1 LVFKFVNRFGAV
13 FEFEVFVVGFM
24 LALGLTSTFALV
36 VLNIFPE
43 ELAGV
48 KLVVE
53 PVLLNKPEPVVAP
66 PNRLVLFA
74 LSVVGLILAFWLVI
88 FVVLL
93 VVVFPNELPPVKNGF
108 WFWVFVEFSWFA
120 TGAESFLV
128 SVLFPNKLFEF
139 ELPNILFVVLVF
151 SDVLVWNRLFVFDVL
166 LESILFVVVV
176 WFVFVDV
183 LGLVLNGLDGA
194 LSFFGSL
201 FIGFV
206 EKRLVDWLSGLLPVL
221 VVFIGLAP
229 IVKGFVRLAPDG
241 KGFVGLAP
249 IVKGFADCPPEA
261 LFANFYILYKETLP
275 PKSPPSALFELK
287 RLSKMS

>member
-1 LVFKFVNRFGAV
+1 MVFEFVNRFGAV

-24 LALGLTSTFALV
+24 LALGLTSTFAFIV
-36 VLNIFPE
+36 VLNIFTE

-53 PVLLNKPEPVVAP
+53 PVLLNIEPEPVVAP
-66 PNRLVLFA
+66 NGFVLFA

-93 VVVFPNELPPVKNGF
+93 VVVFPNELPPVNNG
-108 WFWVFVEFSWFA
+108 FWVFVEVSWFA
-120 TGAESFLV
+120 KGAESFLV
-128 SVLFPNKLFEF
+128 SLLFPNKLFEF

-206 EKRLVDWLSGLLPVL
+206 EKRLADWFGTFENGLLPVL
-221 VVFIGLAP
+221 AV
-229 IVKGFVRLAPDG
+229 
-241 KGFVGLAP
+241 FVGLAP

-275 PKSPPSALFELK
+275 PKNPPPALFELK